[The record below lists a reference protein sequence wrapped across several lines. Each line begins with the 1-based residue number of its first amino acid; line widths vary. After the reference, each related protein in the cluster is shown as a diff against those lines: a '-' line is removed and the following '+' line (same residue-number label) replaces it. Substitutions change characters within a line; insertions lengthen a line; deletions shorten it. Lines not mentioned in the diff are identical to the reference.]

1 MCPHARETAR
11 ARACVARGC
20 ACVAERAFA
29 CEAARAAS
37 CRQRVRLRTRKSA
50 RFLKRA
56 LPVAGRV
63 SDSEFDFERDVACV
77 NSPVRHRSR
86 GRVLRASARVGPQ
99 GCSRER
105 PRVQQRLHLRT
116 RKNARF
122 WPRALL
128 VAGSMSHRAFNFEN
142 EDAWVRSLVGQSV
155 RGRVLHTPA
164 YVWTR
169 ERGSACDNIA

>member
-1 MCPHARETAR
+1 M
-11 ARACVARGC
+11 
-20 ACVAERAFA
+20 
-29 CEAARAAS
+29 S
-37 CRQRVRLRTRKSA
+37 RQ
-50 RFLKRA
+50 F
-56 LPVAGRV
+56 LPVGYLKGRYKSESSLMTCDAELHCSITWMPSSILSLIGSV